1 MPLVHSFLSMKKK
14 TTTRTIK
21 MAEEEYT
28 EYKESR
34 KPRECRPGM
43 RWGSQ
48 TGIGEALMVEEA
60 GKGKEKVEPSTRKTW
75 IEWKRIIGMEVNKA
89 NIGVERKREKAGMN
103 DLRM

>member
-1 MPLVHSFLSMKKK
+1 
-14 TTTRTIK
+14 
-21 MAEEEYT
+21 MAEKEYT

-60 GKGKEKVEPSTRKTW
+60 GKGKEKVGSSTRKTGM
-75 IEWKRIIGMEVNKA
+75 EWKRIIGVEGDKA
-89 NIGVERKREKAGMN
+89 RIGKAVW
-103 DLRM
+103 